1 MNKCKNC
8 KHFKR
13 YTDERYSN
21 KYGKCDCNKFQY
33 DISKKKETET
43 DKLYYMD
50 YEWYNADIEV
60 GENFGCIH
68 FKQRE
73 GGNYENKNSKNIIM

>member
-33 DISKKKETET
+33 DISKKKR
-43 DKLYYMD
+43 
-50 YEWYNADIEV
+50 NR
-60 GENFGCIH
+60 NR
-68 FKQRE
+68 Q
-73 GGNYENKNSKNIIM
+73 IILHGL